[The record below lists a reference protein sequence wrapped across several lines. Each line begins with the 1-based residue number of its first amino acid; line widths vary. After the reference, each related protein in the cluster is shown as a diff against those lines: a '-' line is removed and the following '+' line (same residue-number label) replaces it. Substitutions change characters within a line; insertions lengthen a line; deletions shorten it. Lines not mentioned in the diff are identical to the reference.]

1 MLFGVFWV
9 RKSKACKGLRVSLPL
24 HVVKNVLFP
33 YNNGRS
39 SLFFLLLLTHS
50 MVRRSIYTILV
61 SLMAVSGFAQNE
73 LYDEPVVLYSKQ
85 HYGGINLNSRG
96 YGAFFTYG
104 KYKDASHINQI
115 TFDFNFIKHEKE
127 RKFYFPDQN
136 AKGYFYGKQNSFMTL
151 RVGWGKKRIITEK
164 LRKNGVQV
172 GYNWILGGDIGMLK
186 PVYLEILHM
195 YEGSNGS
202 YYLEVEKFDPD
213 KHFTDNIYGRA
224 SSLRGLGEMKIVP
237 GLFFRSAFN
246 FEFSNY
252 KDALKGIEL
261 GASVDVFP
269 YRVPIMAPQILEERE
284 DGATNH
290 QFFLSLYLHL
300 FIGKKYNNQ

>member
-1 MLFGVFWV
+1 MFRQV
-9 RKSKACKGLRVSLPL
+9 A
-24 HVVKNVLFP
+24 
-33 YNNGRS
+33 
-39 SLFFLLLLTHS
+39 
-50 MVRRSIYTILV
+50 TILLFVFATVV
-61 SLMAVSGFAQNE
+61 SFAQNE

-85 HYGGINLNSRG
+85 HYGGINLNSHG

-115 TFDFNFIKHEKE
+115 TFDFNFVKHEKE

-136 AKGYFYGKQNSFMTL
+136 AKGYFYGKQNSFATL
-151 RVGWGKKRIITEK
+151 RVGWGRKRIITEK

-172 GYNWILGGDIGMLK
+172 GYNWLVGADLGMLK

-213 KHFTDNIYGRA
+213 KHFNDNIYGRA
-224 SSLRGLGEMKIVP
+224 SALRGIGELKFVP
-237 GLFFRSAFN
+237 GLFLRGAWN

-252 KDALKGIEL
+252 KDALKGIEI
-261 GASVDVFP
+261 GASVDAFP
-269 YRVPIMAPQILEERE
+269 YRVPIMAPKILDEKMN
-284 DGATNH
+284 GAKNH
-290 QFFLSLYLHL
+290 QLFVALYLNF